1 MKRLVVAI
9 SGMNATDNPGPGVGV
24 ARSLRESSF
33 PDLRIVGLCY
43 GSMEPGAYLQEI
55 VDASYLLPYPSEGVQ
70 PFFERLLYIHQQEKV
85 DIIIPNLDAE
95 LFTFIKLKERL
106 FQEGIRLCLPT
117 MEQFDMRQKSRLA
130 DFGEASGF
138 LVPKSLNCNSVED
151 LISSGEKITY
161 PVMLKGSFYEAY
173 YASTP
178 EQASSYFWNLLAK
191 WGAPVIVQQYVRGSE
206 FNVIGVG
213 DGKGKLLSC
222 VPMHKQFITDKGKA
236 WAGVTIQDSS
246 LMEQARRF
254 VEATQWRGAFELELL
269 RGEDGLLYLIEI
281 NPRIPAWVYLAT
293 AAGENIPEQ
302 IVRLA
307 MGEEP
312 ASMDHYDVGK
322 MFIRYS
328 WDMIVDQS
336 KFGMFSV
343 KGEM

>member
-1 MKRLVVAI
+1 MKELVVAI

-33 PDLRIVGLCY
+33 SQIRIVGLCY
-43 GSMEPGAYLQEI
+43 GSMESGAYLNEI

-70 PFFERLLYIHQQEKV
+70 PFLERLLYIHQQEHI

-106 FQEGIRLCLPT
+106 MEEGIRLCLPT

-130 DFGEASGF
+130 DFGKQAGF
-138 LVPKSLNCNSVED
+138 NVPKSINCNSVEELFSTSD
-151 LISSGEKITY
+151 GITY

-178 EQASSYFWNLLAK
+178 EHASSYFWNLLAK

-213 DGKGKLLSC
+213 DGKGHLLSC
-222 VPMHKQFITDKGKA
+222 VPMHKQLITDKGKA
-236 WAGVTIQDSS
+236 WAGVTIQDQS
-246 LMEQARRF
+246 LIEQARRF
-254 VEATQWRGAFELELL
+254 VEATQWMGAFELELL

-302 IVRLA
+302 IAHLA
-307 MGEEP
+307 LGEEP
-312 ASMDHYDVGK
+312 VCQERYEVGK

-336 KFGMFSV
+336 QFGMFSV